1 MDPIQATMTVRERI
15 LIEARKEKNTP
26 AKIKRPHLVPANF
39 ESLQLKQYR
48 SKRLID
54 LLFGI
59 TGLVFFV
66 ILYPFIALV
75 IKMSSK
81 GPVLFKQKRTGYHGL
96 SFGCYKFRTMHM
108 VHRVREDGKPVVTEK
123 GDKRIFWFG
132 QILRRLNLDE
142 LPQILNVI
150 KGEMS
155 LVGPRPYPVNECAYW
170 NTNFEDFFYRYAL
183 KPGITGYAQIKGYRG
198 GTYDIDHMRKRTDYD
213 LIYVE
218 KNSLGMDVKVILK
231 TVLQMAKLSTN
242 GH

>member
-1 MDPIQATMTVRERI
+1 MEPIQATMTVRERI
-15 LIEARKEKNTP
+15 LIEARKEKNTS

-150 KGEMS
+150 KGDMS

-198 GTYDIDHMRKRTDYD
+198 GTHDIDHMRKRTDYD

-218 KNSLGMDVKVILK
+218 KNSLAMDVKVISK
-231 TVLQMAKLSTN
+231 TVIQMVKLSTN

>member
-1 MDPIQATMTVRERI
+1 MEPIQATMTVRERI
-15 LIEARKEKNTP
+15 LIEARKEKTTS
-26 AKIKRPHLVPANF
+26 AKIKKPHLVPANF

-108 VHRVREDGKPVVTEK
+108 VHLVREDGKPVVTEK

-132 QILRRLNLDE
+132 KILRRLNLDE

-198 GTYDIDHMRKRTDYD
+198 GTHDIEHMRKRTDYD

-218 KNSLGMDVKVILK
+218 KNSIGMDVKVILK

-242 GH
+242 GY